1 MPADADRRDAVYA
14 ARPTLR
20 FGGEEDRVASE
31 LLQSL
36 RMEEGEGGLRSLGL
50 VLSNW
55 ASTADNDAGPAFP
68 DGRRLRLG
76 AAIEV
81 YVGDQTEPREVFRG
95 TITAV
100 EERYRA
106 GNAPEI
112 AVLAE
117 DALQRA
123 RLARRSRTF
132 RDRSPADVV
141 RAVAAELGLQPVI
154 AGLTAPVATWVQL
167 DETDLAFL
175 RRLLARFDAD
185 LQVVGEDIHVSPRGD
200 VARGRVGLNALTD
213 LHWLEV
219 GADLAEQVTSVSVR
233 GWDEVA
239 GRAVLGEASAM
250 THPGPGTGRDGARLL
265 REAFGE
271 RPDNLGHLAAR
282 SREEAVALAQAAF
295 DHRARRF
302 VRARGATEGNPRLR
316 VGTTLGLSGTG
327 ERFDNDYYVTR
338 TVHRFDLDEGYRTEF
353 EAECARIGGSR

>member
-1 MPADADRRDAVYA
+1 MSADAVSREPVYA

-20 FGGEEDRVASE
+20 FGGEEDVRAGE
-31 LLQSL
+31 LLLSML
-36 RMEEGEGGLRSLGL
+36 MEEGEGGLRSLAL
-50 VLSNW
+50 TLSNW

-68 DGRRLRLG
+68 AGSRLRLG
-76 AAIEV
+76 AALEV
-81 YVGDQTEPREVFRG
+81 YSGDQTAPREIFRG
-95 TITAV
+95 TITAI

-117 DALQRA
+117 DVLQRA
-123 RLARRSRTF
+123 RLARRSRVF

-141 RAVAAELGLQPVI
+141 RAVAAELGLQPVV
-154 AGLTAPVATWVQL
+154 AGLEAPVATWVQL
-167 DETDLAFL
+167 DQTDLAFL
-175 RRLLARFDAD
+175 RRLLSRLDAD
-185 LQVVGEDIHVSPRGD
+185 LQVVGEEIHVSPRGE
-200 VARGRVGLNALTD
+200 VERGSIGLNALTD

-219 GADLAEQVTSVSVR
+219 GADLAEQVSQVSVR

-239 GRAVLGEASAM
+239 GRAVLGEAGAL
-250 THPGPGTGRDGARLL
+250 THPGPGRGRDGPGVL
-265 REAFGE
+265 RDAFGE

-327 ERFDNDYYVTR
+327 ERFDNDYYVTCTR
-338 TVHRFDLDEGYRTEF
+338 HRFDLREGYRTEF
-353 EAECARIGGSR
+353 EAECAYLGGRR